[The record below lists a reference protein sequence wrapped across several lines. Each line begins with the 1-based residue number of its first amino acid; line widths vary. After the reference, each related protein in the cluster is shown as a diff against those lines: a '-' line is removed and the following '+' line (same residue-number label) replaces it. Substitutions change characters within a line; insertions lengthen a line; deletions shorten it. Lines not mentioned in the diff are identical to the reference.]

1 MQLEDLNASRDGRLA
16 SPSAERNRGVIAG
29 VLSQVLPQSGL
40 VLEVGSGT
48 GQHAVHFARLMPHL
62 TWQPTEQDE
71 DCLRSIS
78 AWAAVEPLANVR
90 QPLYL
95 DVTDTRWPIELADAI
110 ICINMIHISPWST
123 TQALLRGAKH
133 ILPPAGLL
141 CLYGPFRVAGKH
153 TAASNRAFDA
163 QLRAINSEW
172 GVRDLDAVSTEA
184 RAYNIELAR
193 TFEMPANNLIAIYR
207 KS

>member
-95 DVTDTRWPIELADAI
+95 DVTDTRWPIEVADAI

-141 CLYGPFRVAGKH
+141 CLYGSFRVAGKH
-153 TAASNRAFDA
+153 TSASNRAFDA
-163 QLRAINSEW
+163 QLRAMNSEW

>member
-1 MQLEDLNASRDGRLA
+1 MRLEDLNASRDGRLA
-16 SPSAERNRGVIAG
+16 SPSAERNREAIAG
-29 VLSQVLPQSGL
+29 VLSQVLPRSGL

-78 AWAAVEPLANVR
+78 AWAAVEPQANVR

-95 DVTDTRWPIELADAI
+95 DVTDAQWPIVVADAI
-110 ICINMIHISPWST
+110 ICINIIHIAPWST
-123 TQALLRGAKH
+123 TQALLRGASR
-133 ILPPAGLL
+133 ILPPGGFL
-141 CLYGPFRVAGKH
+141 CLYGPYRVAGKH
-153 TAASNRAFDA
+153 TSASNRAFDE
-163 QLRAINSEW
+163 QLRAMNSEW
-172 GVRDLDAVSTEA
+172 GVRDLDAVLKEA
-184 RAYNIELAR
+184 RAYNIEPAQ
-193 TFEMPANNLIAIYR
+193 TFEMPANNLIAILR